1 MTLKE
6 MIEVVQQHHPEMNET
21 MVMKAINR
29 AQDDFTAKTEII
41 NAIATD
47 TIVKDKRLYTLDPS
61 MLQLKR
67 VEVDTVEIM
76 RLLNL
81 PLEGDID

>member
-1 MTLKE
+1 

>member
-41 NAIATD
+41 NAISID

-76 RLLNL
+76 RLLNF